1 MIAIIIVLAI
11 INLVLLGAFALLAR
25 DFINI
30 KKQLPNRD
38 SKGRFTKK

>member
-1 MIAIIIVLAI
+1 MIPAIIILAI

-30 KKQLPNRD
+30 KKQLPKRD
-38 SKGRFTKK
+38 EKGRFTK